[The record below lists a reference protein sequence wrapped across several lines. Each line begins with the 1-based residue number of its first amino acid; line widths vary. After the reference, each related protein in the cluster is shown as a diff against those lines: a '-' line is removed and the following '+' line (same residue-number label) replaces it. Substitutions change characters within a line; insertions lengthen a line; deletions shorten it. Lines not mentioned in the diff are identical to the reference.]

1 MCLIIIIKM
10 SLLSIKMNETLS
22 LLLATTILALGG
34 AGLYMYKSDEQ
45 ESSEDNDYNEENI
58 FINDEDEINDE
69 GEEYIDEYYK
79 STPRARSRKPKTK
92 TKTTRKGGGTKRRH

>member
-1 MCLIIIIKM
+1 M
-10 SLLSIKMNETLS
+10 LSIKMNETLS

-45 ESSEDNDYNEENI
+45 ESEDNDYTEENI

-79 STPRARSRKPKTK
+79 STPRARARKPKTK
-92 TKTTRKGGGTKRRH
+92 TKTTRKGGGTKRRY